1 MMSNVLTVFGHFAV
15 LHKGTWK
22 ETFSPVATRD
32 KAGSVSMETC
42 YTSKNCM
49 YRYMPGLLIE
59 TELVSDSATLA
70 SERLTLF
77 LKMQLY
83 IYSHTN

>member
-1 MMSNVLTVFGHFAV
+1 MKGNFVTCGYQGQSGECFYGNL
-15 LHKGTWK
+15 LHIK
-22 ETFSPVATRD
+22 ELYVSLHAT
-32 KAGSVSMETC
+32 
-42 YTSKNCM
+42 
-49 YRYMPGLLIE
+49 LLIE

-70 SERLTLF
+70 SERLTF